1 MAIAVAT
8 RVAEVS
14 KVVVACAGFRLETGF
29 VRDWCGS
36 RTFDPL
42 SGVGRR
48 NPFTRLKWFIGV
60 MVFER
65 KNGRYANSSGDSMV
79 ISHAEVSFYNATL
92 LS

>member
-1 MAIAVAT
+1 MACAVT
-8 RVAEVS
+8 TSVAEVS
-14 KVVVACAGFRLETGF
+14 RGVVAFSGFRFETGF

-36 RTFDPL
+36 RTFEPL
-42 SGVGRR
+42 SEVGRR
-48 NPFTRLKWFIGV
+48 NPFTRLKCIIGV

-65 KNGRYANSSGDSMV
+65 NNGRYANSSGDSMV